1 MLKTKDKA
9 KYDLLDWAVTKMLN
23 EHELQRTRAMLKNTS
38 MWKDHEKV
46 FAVAK
51 TGNYRRNSKNV
62 RCWKCG
68 EQGHIK
74 GQCRKPIE
82 NGDNRVDKAKHAPTP
97 VNAGT
102 QLCWET
108 SNAQESWL
116 ISGIWNDSG
125 ATSHMFGDSQLLK
138 SSMPLNTL

>member
-82 NGDNRVDKAKHAPTP
+82 NGDNRVDKASMH
-97 VNAGT
+97 
-102 QLCWET
+102 
-108 SNAQESWL
+108 
-116 ISGIWNDSG
+116 
-125 ATSHMFGDSQLLK
+125 QLLLMLELSCVGRQATLK
-138 SSMPLNTL
+138 SHG